1 MTVDTI
7 LLVHLAAT
15 WGLVGLIW
23 FVQVVHY
30 PLFASVGATEF
41 TAYEAR
47 HTSRTAW
54 VVAAFMPAEA
64 LTAAWLL
71 IDSPEGVAAGLV
83 AVGLVLVALVWLST
97 ALWQAPL
104 HGRLS
109 DGYTTALHR
118 RLVQSNWLRT
128 GLWTV
133 RGVLVLVMAGQ
144 ALA

>member
-1 MTVDTI
+1 MDTV
-7 LLVHLAAT
+7 LLIHVGAT
-15 WGLVGLIW
+15 WSLVGLIW

-41 TAYEAR
+41 AAYEAR
-47 HTSRTAW
+47 HTRRTAW
-54 VVAAFMPAEA
+54 VVAAFMPVEA
-64 LTAAWLL
+64 LTAGWLL
-71 IDSPEGVAAGLV
+71 ADSPEGVADGII

-109 DGYTTALHR
+109 DGYSAPLQR

-128 GLWTV
+128 GLWTT

>member
-1 MTVDTI
+1 VNTI
-7 LLVHLAAT
+7 LLVHLGAT

-23 FVQVVHY
+23 FVQLVHY
-30 PLFASVGATEF
+30 PLFASVGTSEF
-41 TAYEAR
+41 ADYEAR

-64 LTAAWLL
+64 LTASWLL
-71 IDSPEGVAAGLV
+71 VDSPEGVSAALI
-83 AVGLVLVALVWLST
+83 AVGLVLVALVWMST

-109 DGYTTALHR
+109 NGYTTALHR

-128 GLWTV
+128 GLWTG